1 MNTHTH
7 SITAPLPMAV
17 LGEFSTINNKNNGKK
32 LHIHMMIIY
41 LCVSASKAHA
51 YNAFDNTVGRL
62 SSDNVY
68 YNCLGPSW
76 KYIYIFIIT
85 PWRWRQ
91 SRLTVVLADA
101 HTHVPRHGRRS
112 CAIANGYARLFS
124 RIYLEQVIN
133 DVQYSTASKKKKNIY
148 KIQTFSMH
156 SVWK

>member
-1 MNTHTH
+1 MSNVACVVDGHAINCANEHTH

-76 KYIYIFIIT
+76 KYIYI
-85 PWRWRQ
+85 
-91 SRLTVVLADA
+91 
-101 HTHVPRHGRRS
+101 
-112 CAIANGYARLFS
+112 
-124 RIYLEQVIN
+124 
-133 DVQYSTASKKKKNIY
+133 YS
-148 KIQTFSMH
+148 
-156 SVWK
+156 